1 MFNNVGGKIKGLA
14 KVLTLIGIIGSIITG
29 GLMVDAVDD
38 DIAVFVS
45 LGVTIFGCLMSW
57 IGSFLLYGFGQLIEN
72 TDILVK
78 QGAKKAS
85 FAAPQASASAPVV
98 QPAPAPVVQ
107 PAPAPAVQYAPA
119 PFVQPASVAQP
130 APAKSFCTNCG
141 SEKWSAVCPV
151 CGHGA

>member
-1 MFNNVGGKIKGLA
+1 MFNNIARKIKNLS
-14 KVLTLIGIIGSIITG
+14 KVLTFIGIIGSIITG
-29 GLMVDAVDD
+29 TA
-38 DIAVFVS
+38 IALDGEFGAL
-45 LGVTIFGCLMSW
+45 LGIGIIIIGCLMSW

-78 QGAKKAS
+78 QGARKAS
-85 FAAPQASASAPVV
+85 SAASQASASAPVV
-98 QPAPAPVVQ
+98 QPAPAPFVQ

-119 PFVQPASVAQP
+119 PAVKV
-130 APAKSFCTNCG
+130 FCTNCG

>member
-1 MFNNVGGKIKGLA
+1 MA
-14 KVLTLIGIIGSIITG
+14 
-29 GLMVDAVDD
+29 DEVDD

-45 LGVTIFGCLMSW
+45 LGIIIGGCLMSW

-78 QGAKKAS
+78 QGAK
-85 FAAPQASASAPVV
+85 QASQAA
-98 QPAPAPVVQ
+98 
-107 PAPAPAVQYAPA
+107 APA
-119 PFVQPASVAQP
+119 PFVQPAPAPVAQP
-130 APAKSFCTNCG
+130 AAAPSFCTNCG